1 VVQIRANDI
10 TIEYE
15 NYGDASAP
23 PVLLIMGL
31 GAQLVRWPIELV
43 NDLVARGYRVIR
55 FDNRDVGLS
64 SKFDHAGTPNIVWTA
79 MIQQFG
85 RTPPVPYTLQDMAAD
100 AVGLLDAL
108 GIEAAHIVG
117 ASMGGMIAQLVAAS
131 WPDRTL
137 SLTSIMSTTGRSDC
151 SRPTMRATAVLLRHP
166 RTDDLEAIVA
176 HGTLAA
182 NVVGGRFPMEDA
194 FLAERIRSETLR
206 NRHPAGFVR
215 QMAAII
221 ADGDRSKRLSRITAP
236 TLVIHGSDD
245 PLVPVSGGRETARAI
260 PGARLLEIDGMGHTL
275 PPQVL
280 PQIVDAI
287 DTHARGASLNHQI
300 ARAA

>member
-1 VVQIRANDI
+1 MVQIRANDI

-15 NYGDASAP
+15 DYGDASAP

>member
-1 VVQIRANDI
+1 MAQVQANGI

-15 NYGDASAP
+15 DYGSADASA
-23 PVLLIMGL
+23 VILVMGL

-43 NDLVARGYRVIR
+43 DDLVARGLRVIR

-64 SKFDHAGTPNIVWTA
+64 TKFDRAGTPNIVWTA

-100 AVGLLDAL
+100 TVGLMDAL
-108 GIEAAHIVG
+108 GIDSAHIVG

-131 WPDRTL
+131 WPGRTR

-166 RTDDLEAIVA
+166 RSDDMEAIVA

-221 ADGDRSKRLSRITAP
+221 ADGDRSSRLARIAAP

-245 PLVPVSGGRETARAI
+245 PLVPLAGGRETARAI
-260 PGARLLEIDGMGHTL
+260 PGAQLLEIDGMGHTL

-280 PQIVDAI
+280 PQVAQAI
-287 DTHARGASLNHQI
+287 ADHV
-300 ARAA
+300 RAADTTTPIADAA

>member
-1 VVQIRANDI
+1 MAQVQANGI

-15 NYGDASAP
+15 DHGDADAP
-23 PVLLIMGL
+23 VVLLIMGL

-43 NDLVARGYRVIR
+43 DDLVARGYRVIR

-64 SKFDHAGTPNIVWTA
+64 TKFDHAGTPNIVWTA

-108 GIEAAHIVG
+108 NIEAAHIVG
-117 ASMGGMIAQLVAAS
+117 ASMGGMIAQLVAGS
-131 WPDRTL
+131 WPERTL

-166 RTDDLEAIVA
+166 RSDDLEAIVA

-206 NRHPAGFVR
+206 NRHPAGFMR

-221 ADGDRSKRLSRITAP
+221 ADGDRSTRLARITAP

-287 DTHARGASLNHQI
+287 DQHASGASLNDDI

>member
-1 VVQIRANDI
+1 VAQVQANGI

-15 NYGDASAP
+15 DHGDADAP
-23 PVLLIMGL
+23 VVLLIMGL

-43 NDLVARGYRVIR
+43 DDLVARGYRVIR

-64 SKFDHAGTPNIVWTA
+64 TKFDHAGTPNIVWTA

-108 GIEAAHIVG
+108 NIEAAHIVG
-117 ASMGGMIAQLVAAS
+117 ASMGGMIAQLVAGS
-131 WPDRTL
+131 WPERTL

-166 RTDDLEAIVA
+166 RSDDLEAIVA

-206 NRHPAGFVR
+206 NRHPAGFMR

-221 ADGDRSKRLSRITAP
+221 ADGDRSTRLARITAP

-287 DTHARGASLNHQI
+287 DQHASGASLNDDI

>member
-1 VVQIRANDI
+1 LAQIRANNI

-15 NYGDASAP
+15 DYGDADAP
-23 PVLLIMGL
+23 PVVLVMGL

-43 NDLVARGYRVIR
+43 DDLVAHGYRVIR

-100 AVGLLDAL
+100 TVGLMDAL
-108 GIEAAHIVG
+108 GIQAAHIVG

-131 WPDRTL
+131 WPERTL

-166 RTDDLEAIVA
+166 RSDDLEAIVA

-221 ADGDRSKRLSRITAP
+221 ADGDRSQRLARITAP

-245 PLVPVSGGRETARAI
+245 PLVPVAGGRETARAI

-275 PPQVL
+275 PPQIL
-280 PQIVDAI
+280 PQIVEAI
-287 DTHARGASLNHQI
+287 DAHISGVSIGQRLAHAA
-300 ARAA
+300 

>member
-1 VVQIRANDI
+1 VAQIRANDI

-15 NYGDASAP
+15 DYGDASAP
-23 PVLLIMGL
+23 PVVLIMGL

-43 NDLVARGYRVIR
+43 DDLVARGYRVIR

-79 MIQQFG
+79 
-85 RTPPVPYTLQDMAAD
+85 
-100 AVGLLDAL
+100 
-108 GIEAAHIVG
+108 
-117 ASMGGMIAQLVAAS
+117 MIAQLVAAS

-221 ADGDRSKRLSRITAP
+221 ADGDRSKRLARITAP

-287 DTHARGASLNHQI
+287 DAHASGASLGHDM
-300 ARAA
+300 AHAA

>member
-1 VVQIRANDI
+1 MAQVQANGI

-15 NYGDASAP
+15 DHGDVDAP
-23 PVLLIMGL
+23 VVLLIMGL

-43 NDLVARGYRVIR
+43 DDLVARGYRVVR

-64 SKFDHAGTPNIVWTA
+64 TKFDGAGTPNIVWTA

-108 GIEAAHIVG
+108 DIEAAHIVG

-166 RTDDLEAIVA
+166 RSDDLEAIVA

-194 FLAERIRSETLR
+194 ILAERIRSETLR

-221 ADGDRSKRLSRITAP
+221 ADGDRSTRLARITAP

-287 DTHARGASLNHQI
+287 NTHAS
-300 ARAA
+300 RATLDHDMAHAA

>member
-1 VVQIRANDI
+1 MAQIRANDI

-15 NYGDASAP
+15 DYGDVDAP

-43 NDLVARGYRVIR
+43 DDLVARGYRVIR

-100 AVGLLDAL
+100 AVGLMDAL
-108 GIEAAHIVG
+108 GIEAAHVVG

-131 WPDRTL
+131 WPARTL

-166 RTDDLEAIVA
+166 RSDDLEAIVA

-221 ADGDRSKRLSRITAP
+221 ADGDRSQRLARITAP

-245 PLVPVSGGRETARAI
+245 PLVPVAGGRETARAI

-275 PPQVL
+275 PPQIL
-280 PQIVDAI
+280 PQIVEAI
-287 DTHARGASLNHQI
+287 DTHISGASIGERLAH
-300 ARAA
+300 AA

>member
-1 VVQIRANDI
+1 MAQAQANGI

-15 NYGDASAP
+15 DYGDASAP
-23 PVLLIMGL
+23 AVLLIMGL

-43 NDLVARGYRVIR
+43 DDLVACGYRVIR

-64 SKFDHAGTPNIVWTA
+64 SKFDRGGTPKIVWTA

-108 GIEAAHIVG
+108 GIDAAHIVG

-151 SRPTMRATAVLLRHP
+151 SRPTMRATSVLLRHP
-166 RTDDLEAIVA
+166 RSDDLEAIVA

-221 ADGDRSKRLSRITAP
+221 ADGDRSQRLSRITAP

-287 DTHARGASLNHQI
+287 DAHASGARLGHSI

>member
-1 VVQIRANDI
+1 MAQVRANGI

-15 NYGDASAP
+15 DHGDRDAP
-23 PVLLIMGL
+23 PIMLVMGL

-43 NDLVARGYRVIR
+43 DDLVSRGFRVIR

-64 SKFDHAGTPNIVWTA
+64 TKFDHAGTPNIVWTA

-100 AVGLLDAL
+100 TIGLMDAL
-108 GIEAAHIVG
+108 GIESAHIVG

-131 WPDRTL
+131 WPERTR
-137 SLTSIMSTTGRSDC
+137 SLTSIMSTTGRADC

-166 RTDDLEAIVA
+166 RSDDLEAIVA

-221 ADGDRSKRLSRITAP
+221 ADGDRSARLSRITAP

-245 PLVPVSGGRETARAI
+245 PLVPVTGGRETARAI
-260 PGARLLEIDGMGHTL
+260 PGARLIEIDGMGHTL

-280 PQIVDAI
+280 PQVADAI
-287 DTHARGASLNHQI
+287 DEHVRQSTTTAPIAHAA
-300 ARAA
+300 

>member
-1 VVQIRANDI
+1 MAQIQANGI
-10 TIEYE
+10 AIEYE
-15 NYGDASAP
+15 DFGDSAAP
-23 PVLLIMGL
+23 AVLLIMGL

-43 NDLVARGYRVIR
+43 DDLVARGYRVIR

-64 SKFDHAGTPNIVWTA
+64 TKFDGAGTPNIVWTA

-100 AVGLLDAL
+100 AVGLMDAL
-108 GIEAAHIVG
+108 NIEAAHVVG

-131 WPDRTL
+131 WPERTL

-221 ADGDRSKRLSRITAP
+221 ADGDRSKRLARITAP

-245 PLVPVSGGRETARAI
+245 PLVPVTGGRETARAI

-287 DTHARGASLNHQI
+287 DAHARGAHLGQDM
-300 ARAA
+300 AYAA

>member
-1 VVQIRANDI
+1 MAQVQANGI

-15 NYGDASAP
+15 DHGDVDAP
-23 PVLLIMGL
+23 VVLLIMGL

-43 NDLVARGYRVIR
+43 DDLVARGYRVVR

-64 SKFDHAGTPNIVWTA
+64 TKFDGAGTPNIVWTA

-108 GIEAAHIVG
+108 DIEAAHIVG

-166 RTDDLEAIVA
+166 RSDDLEAIVA

-221 ADGDRSKRLSRITAP
+221 ADGDRSTRLARITAP

-287 DTHARGASLNHQI
+287 NTHAS
-300 ARAA
+300 RATLDHDMAHAA